1 MGSVGSEAPGK
12 EGRCRLWSCLNMQW
26 IFLVLLGLCWP
37 GSSASQDSDAHQKL
51 WVAPYNFSLD
61 SFSHQLHTSW
71 EVKGASVSFLCAFAD
86 FALVEIGFTGKE
98 QELSSGNS
106 WAVQCEEQE
115 VGDKMIVDVDITKY
129 RVQPFKSYKVCIS
142 LEDPTSGSFL
152 RRVCTH
158 LFSFERAVPYVPTV
172 RKVTKAVSAKLSV
185 ERESEKNTLSE
196 DVKGVKE
203 KSGKETKEKEEERR
217 GLVLQRVSRTPA
229 TLCAT
234 TSAKSNAHWRSL
246 STTAGLIFRV
256 HLGFSSLLEFFKLCF
271 RINQTVQ
278 LKK

>member
-1 MGSVGSEAPGK
+1 
-12 EGRCRLWSCLNMQW
+12 MQL
-26 IFLVLLGLCWP
+26 IFVVMLGLCWP
-37 GSSASQDSDAHQKL
+37 GSSASQDSDAPQKL

-61 SFSHQLHTSW
+61 SSSHQLHTSW

-158 LFSFERAVPYVPTV
+158 LFSFERAVPYVPTI
-172 RKVTKAVSAKLSV
+172 KKAEEAVSAKLST
-185 ERESEKNTLSE
+185 EKQSEKSENESEVEEESE
-196 DVKGVKE
+196 NESDLR
-203 KSGKETKEKEEERR
+203 SQEEERR
-217 GLVLQRVSRTPA
+217 GSELQRVLEDTRHFVRDDFSKVERALEEPFLNKGTN
-229 TLCAT
+229 LG
-234 TSAKSNAHWRSL
+234 SAKGFFL
-246 STTAGLIFRV
+246 T
-256 HLGFSSLLEFFKLCF
+256 LGIVLMLL
-271 RINQTVQ
+271 
-278 LKK
+278 

>member
-1 MGSVGSEAPGK
+1 MGGSEVPGK
-12 EGRCRLWSCLNMQW
+12 EGRCRLWSCVNMQL
-26 IFLVLLGLCWP
+26 IFVVMLGLCWP
-37 GSSASQDSDAHQKL
+37 GSSASQDPQVPQKL

-61 SFSHQLHTSW
+61 SSSHQLHTSW

-86 FALVEIGFTGKE
+86 FALVEIGFTGK
-98 QELSSGNS
+98 
-106 WAVQCEEQE
+106 EQE

-196 DVKGVKE
+196 DVKNVKE
-203 KSGKETKEKEEERR
+203 KSEKETREKEEERR
-217 GLVLQRVSRTPA
+217 GLDLQRVLEDTRNFVRDDFSKVERALEEPFYNSGA
-229 TLCAT
+229 DFQ
-234 TSAKSNAHWRSL
+234 SPF
-246 STTAGLIFRV
+246 GIFLA
-256 HLGFSSLLEFFKLCF
+256 LGVLQAVL
-271 RINQTVQ
+271 
-278 LKK
+278 